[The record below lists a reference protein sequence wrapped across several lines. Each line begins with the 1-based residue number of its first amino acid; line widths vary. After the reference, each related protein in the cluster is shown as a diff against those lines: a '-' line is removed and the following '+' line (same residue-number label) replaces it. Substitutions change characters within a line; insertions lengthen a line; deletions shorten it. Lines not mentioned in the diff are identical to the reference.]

1 MSIRQF
7 LVLTTLAAAAQLH
20 AQTLTLPDALA
31 AARNNLDVSL
41 ARRALAAAQG
51 DVLAADRSPYPV
63 LSSKLS
69 QIDLQNGI
77 GGGNPLTAKR
87 IDKSIGLD
95 WVWERGNKRALRT
108 QAAQRS
114 ASAAQADVEDILT
127 QQMLAT
133 SGAFYDLLASQERVE
148 QVSAIERS
156 AVQLAGTA
164 VRRVQA
170 GDLAP
175 QEAAR
180 TEIEAQ
186 RARSDTQ
193 GAMLDQQ
200 RAALALAPLIGAT
213 GPVTNLKV
221 AGAWP
226 SPAALA
232 DAAAGANL
240 SSLVDARADVR
251 AGVER
256 VNAAQAALDTAGA
269 QKKAD
274 ITWGTSLDHYPGTS
288 TRLLELRMQLPLQG
302 IFGGY
307 NNDGEIARAQAQ
319 LAQARDALEKTRRAA
334 MVEMQRLGQ
343 ELAGTGLRVRSYEQ
357 EILPRARKVADNA
370 ELAYSKGALSLSD
383 LLDARRTLR
392 TTLLE
397 AIGARA
403 DYARAAST
411 WQMRTQP
418 EQLLNAKAAP

>member
-7 LVLTTLAAAAQLH
+7 LVLTSLAAAAQLH
-20 AQTLTLPDALA
+20 AQTLTLPDALT
-31 AARNNLDVSL
+31 AARSNLDVSL

-63 LSSKLS
+63 LTSKLS

-108 QAAQRS
+108 QAAQRT

-133 SGAFYDLLASQERVE
+133 SSAFYDLLASQERVE

-200 RAALALAPLIGAT
+200 RAALTLAPLIGAT
-213 GPVTNLKV
+213 GPVTNLK
-221 AGAWP
+221 ATGAWP
-226 SPAALA
+226 SPAAMA
-232 DAAAGANL
+232 DAGANL
-240 SSLVDARADVR
+240 SSLVDARADMR
-251 AGVER
+251 AAVER

-288 TRLLELRMQLPLQG
+288 TRLLELRMQVPLQG

-334 MVEMQRLGQ
+334 MGEMQRLTQ
-343 ELAGTGLRVRSYEQ
+343 ELNGTSTRVRSYEQ

-392 TTLLE
+392 ATLLE

-403 DYARAAST
+403 DHARAASA
-411 WQMRTQP
+411 WQLRTQP

>member
-7 LVLTTLAAAAQLH
+7 LVLTSLAAAAQLH
-20 AQTLTLPDALA
+20 AQTLTLPDALT
-31 AARNNLDVSL
+31 AARSNLDVSL

-200 RAALALAPLIGAT
+200 RAALVLAPLIGAT
-213 GPVTNLKV
+213 GPVTNLK
-221 AGAWP
+221 ASGAWP
-226 SPAALA
+226 SPAAMA
-232 DAAAGANL
+232 DGAASANL

-251 AGVER
+251 AAVER

-288 TRLLELRMQLPLQG
+288 TRLLELRMQVPLQG

-307 NNDGEIARAQAQ
+307 NNDGEVARAQAV
-319 LAQARDALEKTRRAA
+319 LAQAQDALEKIRRAA
-334 MVEMQRLGQ
+334 MGEMQRLGQ
-343 ELAGTGLRVRSYEQ
+343 ELAGTSARVRSYEQ

-392 TTLLE
+392 ATLLE

-403 DYARAAST
+403 DHARAASA
-411 WQMRTQP
+411 WQLRTQP

>member
-20 AQTLTLPDALA
+20 AQTLSLPDALS
-31 AARNNLDVSL
+31 AARSNLDVSL

-51 DVLAADRSPYPV
+51 DLLAADRSPYPV

-69 QIDLQNGI
+69 QLDLQNGI
-77 GGGNPLTAKR
+77 GGGNALTAKR

-108 QAAQRS
+108 QAAQKT

-133 SGAFYDLLASQERVE
+133 SSAFYDLLAAQERVE
-148 QVSAIERS
+148 QVSAIEQS
-156 AVQLAGTA
+156 AIQLASTA
-164 VRRVQA
+164 MRRVQA

-193 GAMLDQQ
+193 SARLDQQ
-200 RAALALAPLIGAT
+200 RAALTLAPLIGAA
-213 GPVTNLKV
+213 GPVNSLRA
-221 AGAWP
+221 AGTWP
-226 SPAALA
+226 GATSPAEAMTSASL
-232 DAAAGANL
+232 GN
-240 SSLVDARADVR
+240 LVDTRADVR
-251 AGVER
+251 AAVER
-256 VNAAQAALDTAGA
+256 VNAAQATLDTAGA

-302 IFGGY
+302 VFGGY

-319 LAQARDALEKTRRAA
+319 LAQAQDALEKIRRAA
-334 MVEMQRLGQ
+334 VAEMQRLGQ
-343 ELAGTGLRVRSYEQ
+343 ELAGTGARVRSYEQ

-370 ELAYSKGALSLSD
+370 ELAYNKGALSLSD

-392 TTLLE
+392 ATLLE

-403 DYARAAST
+403 DYARTASA
-411 WQMRTQP
+411 WQLRTQP